1 MGFSATEAAFEGF
14 RVVRRK
20 PLALV
25 WWGLSYLLVM
35 AVGFALIAPQL
46 VNLMVAMQT
55 LQASSGPPDMTDFQP
70 MWAAYGSIMPIVF
83 PLGIIFGAVMNAA
96 IVRSVVSPQSDAFG
110 YMRLG
115 MDEVR
120 TAVVTLVL
128 TILSIVVSALVFGLV
143 GAVFG
148 FAAAAQMPMLLLVGV
163 VATIGGLVLMA
174 WLSARFSL
182 AVPITVAEK
191 RIAIFDSWG
200 LTKGRTWPIIGMAI
214 IAFVMTVVVSL
225 LGRLIFLP
233 LTMTVGAM
241 NDWTA
246 LEGMTLP
253 EILAEV
259 GPALAVSILVQ
270 AVMSSLQL
278 AVIYAPFSAAYR
290 DIKAG

>member
-25 WWGLSYLLVM
+25 WWAGAYLLVM
-35 AVGFALIAPQL
+35 AVGFALIAAPL

-55 LQASSGPPDMTDFQP
+55 LESSGGAPDMTDFQP

-128 TILSIVVSALVFGLV
+128 TILSILVSGLVFGLV
-143 GAVFG
+143 GIMFG
-148 FAAAAQMPMLLLVGV
+148 FAAAAEMPLLVLVGV

-174 WLSARFSL
+174 WLAARLSL

-225 LGRLIFLP
+225 LGGLVFLP
-233 LTMTVGAM
+233 LTMTIGAM

-246 LEGMTLP
+246 LEGMALP
-253 EILAEV
+253 EILAAA

-278 AVIYAPFSAAYR
+278 AVLYAPFSAAYR

>member
-25 WWGLSYLLVM
+25 WWAGTYLLVM
-35 AVGFALIAPQL
+35 AVGFALIAAPL
-46 VNLMVAMQT
+46 VSLMVAMQT
-55 LQASSGPPDMTDFQP
+55 LQSSSGAPDMTEFQP
-70 MWAAYGSIMPIVF
+70 VWAAYGAIMPIVF

-128 TILSIVVSALVFGLV
+128 TILSILVSGLVFGLV
-143 GAVFG
+143 GIMFG
-148 FAAAAQMPMLLLVGV
+148 FAAAAEMPLLVLVGV

-174 WLSARFSL
+174 WLAARLSL

-225 LGRLIFLP
+225 LGSLIFLP
-233 LTMTVGAM
+233 LTMMVGAM

-253 EILAEV
+253 EILAAV

-278 AVIYAPFSAAYR
+278 AVVYAPFSAAYR

>member
-25 WWGLSYLLVM
+25 WWAGAYLLVM
-35 AVGFALIAPQL
+35 AMGFALIAAPL

-55 LQASSGPPDMTDFQP
+55 LQSSSAAPDMTEFQP
-70 MWAAYGSIMPIVF
+70 VWAAYGAIMPIVF

-128 TILSIVVSALVFGLV
+128 TILSIIVSVLVFGLV
-143 GAVFG
+143 GIMFG
-148 FAAAAQMPMLLLVGV
+148 FAAAAEMPLLVLVGV
-163 VATIGGLVLMA
+163 VATIGALVLMA
-174 WLSARFSL
+174 WLAARLSL

-200 LTKGRTWPIIGMAI
+200 LTKGRTWPIIGMAV

-225 LGRLIFLP
+225 LGSLIFLP
-233 LTMTVGAM
+233 LTMMVGAM

-246 LEGMTLP
+246 LEGMALP
-253 EILAEV
+253 EILAAV

-278 AVIYAPFSAAYR
+278 AVVYAPFSAAYR
-290 DIKAG
+290 DIKAS

>member
-25 WWGLSYLLVM
+25 WWAGAYLLVM
-35 AVGFALIAPQL
+35 ALGFALIAGPV
-46 VNLMVAMQT
+46 VNLMVAMEE
-55 LQASSGPPDMTDFQP
+55 LESSGSPSMADFEP
-70 MWAAYGSIMPIVF
+70 IWAAYGAIFPVVL

-96 IVRSVVSPQSDAFG
+96 IVRSVISPQSHAFG

-120 TAVVTLVL
+120 TGIVTLVL
-128 TILSIVVSALVFGLV
+128 TILSVLVSGLIFGLV
-143 GAVFG
+143 GVVFG
-148 FAAAAQMPMLLLVGV
+148 FAAGAEMPMLILVGV
-163 VATIGGLVLMA
+163 VALIAGLVLMA
-174 WLSARFSL
+174 WLAARLSL

-200 LTKGRTWPIIGMAI
+200 LTKGRVWPIIGMAV

-225 LGRLIFLP
+225 LGGLVFLP
-233 LTMTVGAM
+233 LTMTIGAM

-246 LEGMTLP
+246 LEGMALP
-253 EILAEV
+253 EILAAV

>member
-1 MGFSATEAAFEGF
+1 
-14 RVVRRK
+14 
-20 PLALV
+20 
-25 WWGLSYLLVM
+25 
-35 AVGFALIAPQL
+35 
-46 VNLMVAMQT
+46 
-55 LQASSGPPDMTDFQP
+55 
-70 MWAAYGSIMPIVF
+70 MPIVF

-128 TILSIVVSALVFGLV
+128 TILSILVSGLVFGLV
-143 GAVFG
+143 GIMFG
-148 FAAAAQMPMLLLVGV
+148 FAAAAEMPLLVLVGV

-174 WLSARFSL
+174 WLAARLSL

-225 LGRLIFLP
+225 LGGLVFLP
-233 LTMTVGAM
+233 LTMTIGAM

-246 LEGMTLP
+246 LEGMALP
-253 EILAEV
+253 EILAAA

-278 AVIYAPFSAAYR
+278 AVLYAPFSAAYR

>member
-25 WWGLSYLLVM
+25 WWAGTYLLVM
-35 AVGFALIAPQL
+35 AVGFALIAAPL

-55 LQASSGPPDMTDFQP
+55 LQSSSGAPDMTEFQP
-70 MWAAYGSIMPIVF
+70 VWAAYGAIMPIVF

-128 TILSIVVSALVFGLV
+128 TILSILVSGLVFGLV
-143 GAVFG
+143 GIMFG
-148 FAAAAQMPMLLLVGV
+148 FAAAAEMPLLVLVGV

-174 WLSARFSL
+174 WLAARLSL

-225 LGRLIFLP
+225 LGSLIFLP
-233 LTMTVGAM
+233 LTMMVGAM

-253 EILAEV
+253 EILAAV

-278 AVIYAPFSAAYR
+278 AVVYAPFSAAYR

>member
-25 WWGLSYLLVM
+25 WWAGTYLLVM
-35 AVGFALIAPQL
+35 AVGFALIAAPL

-55 LQASSGPPDMTDFQP
+55 LQSSSGAPDMTEFQP
-70 MWAAYGSIMPIVF
+70 VWAAYGAIMPIVF

-128 TILSIVVSALVFGLV
+128 TILSILVSGLVFGLV
-143 GAVFG
+143 GIMFG
-148 FAAAAQMPMLLLVGV
+148 FAAAAEMPLLVLAGV

-174 WLSARFSL
+174 WLAARLSL

-225 LGRLIFLP
+225 LGSLIFLP
-233 LTMTVGAM
+233 LTMMVGAM

-253 EILAEV
+253 EILAAV

-278 AVIYAPFSAAYR
+278 AVVYAPFSAAYR